1 MSTPVFDEFVPV
13 TDGVPVVNAKH
24 VDFGGGDIADGI
36 IYANNDNM
44 IPCPYYNA
52 SGYSNENA
60 TFTYDSLG
68 FITINKSS
76 SSANRSQFFLYNTQT
91 INLVEGKKY
100 TLSINAISGTGA
112 ASVYFANRVNE
123 SGTIKS
129 VVIGS
134 AKDSIVGKS
143 ASVTFTYSKSTGWV
157 NDLIAIYVEP
167 TDKCTDLKV
176 EVMLEEGGA
185 AHKYMPYIYSR
196 KSLRDDIEALKA
208 R

>member
-13 TDGVPVVNAKH
+13 TEGVPVVNAKH

-44 IPCPYYNA
+44 IPFPYYNN
-52 SGYSNENA
+52 SGVVNENA

-76 SSANRSQFFLYNTQT
+76 NSTNRSQFFLYNTQT

-100 TLSINAISGTGA
+100 TLSINAVSGTGV
-112 ASVYFANRVNE
+112 ASVYFANTVNE
-123 SGTIKS
+123 SGTIRS

-134 AKDSIVGKS
+134 AKDSTVGKS

-167 TDKCTDLKV
+167 TDKCNNLKV

-185 AHKYMPYIYSR
+185 MHKYMPYIYSR